1 MKKFG
6 MWFFI
11 VNSLIAYLLAFLVY
25 TDVIPV
31 TKEGITLLLI
41 VVGLCFFS
49 FSANIGEDK

>member
-6 MWFFI
+6 MGFFI
-11 VNSLIAYLLAFLVY
+11 VNSFIAYLFAFLVY
-25 TDVIPV
+25 TDIIPV
-31 TKEGITLLLI
+31 TKDGVALLLI

>member
-6 MWFFI
+6 MGFFI

-25 TDVIPV
+25 TDIIPV
-31 TKEGITLLLI
+31 TKEGVTLLLI